1 MLHGFCAVLPPAGRK
16 LSQMQ
21 FFKNSVCPFCS
32 LIKSPLT
39 CLNSLLQI
47 IERFI
52 NDTWSDRYQEPIKD
66 TSLTA
71 IWSIA
76 VSIFSVGGIFGSF
89 SVGLFVNRFGR

>member
-1 MLHGFCAVLPPAGRK
+1 MTYKTYCHIVYLYKNIHHFSSPP
-16 LSQMQ
+16 
-21 FFKNSVCPFCS
+21 
-32 LIKSPLT
+32 
-39 CLNSLLQI
+39 LLQV
-47 IERFI
+47 IEGFI
-52 NDTWSDRYQEPIKD
+52 NETWLERYQEPIKK

>member
-1 MLHGFCAVLPPAGRK
+1 
-16 LSQMQ
+16 MQ
-21 FFKNSVCPFCS
+21 PVFFFFK
-32 LIKSPLT
+32 LILQFDKISSDMSFNP
-39 CLNSLLQI
+39 LLQI
-47 IERFI
+47 IEQFI
-52 NDTWSDRYQEPIKD
+52 NDTWADRYQEQIKD